1 MALSQ
6 IVWSLDDKQPL
17 QFSAL
22 TDEKEQEEL
31 LESHIELL
39 NANWLVIG
47 RQVITAAGKRI
58 DLLCMDQDGDL
69 IVVELKKDL
78 TPREVTAQV
87 IDYAA
92 SVAALTPAEVA
103 DIYLEYAKT
112 RQKSENLDQVFR
124 QKYGVALDEENINQQ
139 NVKMVIVATVMDSS
153 TERIITYLRNT
164 YMVDINVLFFR
175 VFSYQNSRFISRV
188 WFAEDAEES
197 PAPVKQSGKWNGEYY
212 VSFGEGKDSRQWEDA
227 VQYGFISGGGKPWY
241 SQTLGMLEP
250 EARVWVN
257 VPHTGYVGVGIVEA
271 PAVPAKEA
279 RFLVDGSEKSI
290 TELDLKGQYL
300 EYSDDPDR
308 AEYIVRVRWL
318 KTVPTSGAVKET
330 GFFGNQ
336 NTVCRPQ
343 ADKWNFTIK
352 RLKELWHIED

>member
-17 QFSAL
+17 PSSEL
-22 TDEKEQEEL
+22 IDEKELEEL
-31 LESHIELL
+31 LEAHIELL
-39 NANWLVIG
+39 NPNWLVIG
-47 RQVITAAGKRI
+47 RQVITPAGKRI

-69 IVVELKKDL
+69 IVVELKKNL

-92 SVAALTPAEVA
+92 SVALFTPAEVA
-103 DIYLEYAKT
+103 DIYLEYAKAN
-112 RQKSENLDQVFR
+112 QKSENLDQAFLK
-124 QKYGVALDEENINQQ
+124 KYGVALDEENINQQ
-139 NVKMVIVATVMDSS
+139 NVKMVIVATAMDSS
-153 TERIITYLRNT
+153 TERIIVYLRDT
-164 YMVDINVLFFR
+164 YMVDINILFFQ
-175 VFSYQNSRFISRV
+175 VFSYQNKRFISRA

-227 VQYGFISGGGKPWY
+227 VRYGFISGGGKPWY

-250 EARVWVN
+250 EDRVWVN
-257 VPHTGYVGVGIVEA
+257 IPHTGYVGVGIVQE
-271 PAVPAKEA
+271 PAVPAKAA
-279 RFLVDGSEKSI
+279 RFLIDGCEKSL
-290 TELDLKGQYL
+290 TDLNLKGKYL
-300 EYSDDPDR
+300 ENSDDPDK
-308 AEYIVRVRWL
+308 AEYMVKIRWC
-318 KTVPTSGAVKET
+318 KTVPASKAVKET

-343 ADKWNFTIK
+343 VDKWNFTVK
-352 RLKELWHIED
+352 RLKELWHIEE